1 MTVLDRE
8 SPIPLY
14 FQLKQLLLEKIE
26 QAEWRPGDL
35 IPSEQELQDNYGLSR
50 TTVRQTLS
58 ELVNEG
64 RLDRQRGRG
73 TFVTKPKFTHDPSNR
88 LGATDYLRQQ
98 GIEPG
103 WRLLDAAWIAPVE
116 DVNEKLHLPAAAEL
130 FCIRRLR
137 LANGEP
143 IGYHIAYLPP
153 LVAAQINQ
161 SALEEG
167 GSLRYLRN
175 VPQMHNSKAART
187 IEATAATKLEVEWLD
202 MKPGDPVLQIER
214 LLTAEDGTP
223 LELLWA
229 SYRGDRFKYQ
239 VTI

>member
-1 MTVLDRE
+1 M
-8 SPIPLY
+8 
-14 FQLKQLLLEKIE
+14 
-26 QAEWRPGDL
+26 
-35 IPSEQELQDNYGLSR
+35 
-50 TTVRQTLS
+50 
-58 ELVNEG
+58 
-64 RLDRQRGRG
+64 
-73 TFVTKPKFTHDPSNR
+73 
-88 LGATDYLRQQ
+88 RQQ

-103 WRLLDAAWIAPVE
+103 WVLLEADWVAPIAE
-116 DVNEKLHLPAAAEL
+116 VNEKLQLPAEADL

-143 IGYHIAYLPP
+143 IGYHIAYLPRF
-153 LVAAQINQ
+153 VAEQINTQ
-161 SALEEG
+161 ALEEG

-175 VPQMHNSKAART
+175 VPPMHNSKAART
-187 IEATAATKLEVEWLD
+187 IEATAASGLEIEYLHMKLGE
-202 MKPGDPVLQIER
+202 PVLQIER

>member
-1 MTVLDRE
+1 MTVLDRA

-14 FQLKQLLLEKIE
+14 FQLKQVLLEKIE

-35 IPSEQELQDNYGLSR
+35 IPTEQELQDNYGLSR
-50 TTVRQTLS
+50 TTVRQTLT

-73 TFVTKPKFTHDPSNR
+73 TFVTKPKFTHNPNNR
-88 LGATDYLRQQ
+88 LGASEYLRQQ

-103 WRLLDAAWIAPVE
+103 WKLIDAAWIQPPE
-116 DVNEKLHLPAAAEL
+116 DVNLKLKIPLDSQVYR
-130 FCIRRLR
+130 IRRLR
-137 LANGEP
+137 LANGEA
-143 IGYHIAYLPP
+143 IGYHLAYLPAS
-153 LVAAQINQ
+153 VAAQINQ
-161 SALEEG
+161 DVLEEG

-175 VPQMHNSKAART
+175 VPQMETSKASRT
-187 IEATAATKLEVEWLD
+187 IEASAAAELEVKWLGL
-202 MKPGDPVLQIER
+202 KLGEPVLLIER
-214 LLTAEDGTP
+214 IITAEDGTP

-239 VTI
+239 VTS

>member
-26 QAEWRPGDL
+26 QGEWRPGDL
-35 IPSEQELQDNYGLSR
+35 IPSEQELQDSYGLSR

-88 LGATDYLRQQ
+88 LGASDYLRQQ

-103 WRLLDAAWIAPVE
+103 WQLLEVGWASPDE
-116 DVNEKLHLPAAAEL
+116 EVNKKLGLTAVTSPFFL
-130 FCIRRLR
+130 TRLR

-153 LVAAQINQ
+153 FVAEHINEK
-161 SALEEG
+161 ALEEG
-167 GSLRYLRN
+167 GSLRYLRS
-175 VPQMHNSKAART
+175 VPQMATSKAART
-187 IEATAATKLEVEWLD
+187 IEATAATKREAELLGI
-202 MKPGDPVLQIER
+202 KIGDPILQIER

-239 VTI
+239 VTL

>member
-1 MTVLDRE
+1 MTVLDRT

-14 FQLKQLLLEKIE
+14 FQLKQILLEKIE

-35 IPSEQELQDNYGLSR
+35 IPTEQDLQDNYGLSR
-50 TTVRQTLS
+50 TTVRQTLT

-73 TFVTKPKFTHDPSNR
+73 TFVTKPKFTHNPNNR
-88 LGATDYLRQQ
+88 LGASEYLRQQ

-103 WRLLDAAWIAPVE
+103 WKLIDAGWIQPPE
-116 DVNEKLHLPAAAEL
+116 DVNLKLKIPLDSQVYR
-130 FCIRRLR
+130 IRRLR
-137 LANGEP
+137 LANGEA
-143 IGYHIAYLPP
+143 IGYHLAYLPAF
-153 LVAAQINQ
+153 VAEQINQ
-161 SALEEG
+161 DVLEQG

-175 VPQMHNSKAART
+175 VPQMETSKASRT
-187 IEATAATKLEVEWLD
+187 IEASAAAELEVKWLG
-202 MKPGDPVLQIER
+202 MKTGEPVLLIER
-214 LLTAEDGTP
+214 VITAEDGTP

-239 VTI
+239 VTS